1 MNYKIVTKY
10 IKDISFKIP
19 KAKTYYLL
27 EKNINNYRVKIDIK
41 SKKINESVLEIDTNL
56 YFDPKSEGGKE
67 ADDFKISLVFSSLI
81 NFEGKID
88 ESKLEKII
96 LIEIPTSIYPDLKK
110 ITSFLFQ
117 NSGFKTFDLPEM
129 DFNKLYEDKKKN

>member
-41 SKKINESVLEIDTNL
+41 SKKINESVLEI
-56 YFDPKSEGGKE
+56 GGKE

>member
-56 YFDPKSEGGKE
+56 YFDPKSKGGKE

>member
-117 NSGFKTFDLPEM
+117 NSGFKTFDLHEM

>member
-56 YFDPKSEGGKE
+56 YFDPKSKGGKE

-96 LIEIPTSIYPDLKK
+96 LI
-110 ITSFLFQ
+110 
-117 NSGFKTFDLPEM
+117 
-129 DFNKLYEDKKKN
+129 